1 MVNTTVDSYKCY
13 QIIKQILWNREIPK
27 ECKPTIYKVH
37 IKCILTLKEKLHG
50 FSQQANYTDRATGTC
65 QQS

>member
-1 MVNTTVDSYKCY
+1 VRKGSGAVDAFPGNL
-13 QIIKQILWNREIPK
+13 QAVVPLRPK
-27 ECKPTIYKVH
+27 K
-37 IKCILTLKEKLHG
+37 KEKKLHS